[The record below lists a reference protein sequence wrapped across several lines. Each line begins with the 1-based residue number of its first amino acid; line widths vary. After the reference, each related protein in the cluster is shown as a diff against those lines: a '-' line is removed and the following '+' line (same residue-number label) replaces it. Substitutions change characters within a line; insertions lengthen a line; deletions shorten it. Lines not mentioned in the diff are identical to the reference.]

1 MFLNTLQLWDFLVII
16 PLVSAQ
22 VPNMSHLKGL
32 RAVIKIIMISFH
44 LSCLQG
50 ISGITTTINILR
62 VTPGVSSL
70 FLGQTS

>member
-1 MFLNTLQLWDFLVII
+1 MFLNTFQLWDFLVII

-32 RAVIKIIMISFH
+32 RAVIKIIMISFVM
-44 LSCLQG
+44 LQG
-50 ISGITTTINILR
+50 ISGITITINILR